1 MNTEEILF
9 EQGSHAIIMFHAF
22 TSYSR
27 DFSNLARHLRDEGYT
42 VYAPNLSGHGVEDPD
57 EILKYTT
64 EDWAKDGEKA
74 LQFMRDKGY
83 EKISAF
89 GLSLGGIVATNL
101 IINHPEL
108 ASGGTFSS
116 PTMLGDDTNIKPSF
130 RHWHILKKEKMGMD
144 KKEAAAYYDEKIAPQ
159 LDQILIDIEDFKKDH
174 MVDYYKD
181 IKMNFFVGQGS
192 DDEMINANIAK
203 QFVEA
208 LENANVT
215 FKWYGGAGHV
225 ITIGKVGREVR
236 EDLVEFLAQD

>member
-1 MNTEEILF
+1 MNTDEVLF
-9 EQGSHAIIMFHAF
+9 ENGKHAVIMFHAF

-27 DFSNLARHLRDEGYT
+27 DFSNIARHLRDNGYT

-57 EILKYTT
+57 DILNYTMQ
-64 EDWAKDGEKA
+64 DWINDGEKA
-74 LQFMRDKGY
+74 LQYVRDKGY
-83 EKISAF
+83 EKISVF

-101 IINHPEL
+101 VIKHPEL

-116 PTMLGDDTNIKPSF
+116 PTLIGYDTNIRPSF
-130 RHWHILKKEKMGMD
+130 RSWYIRKKEKMGVD
-144 KKEAAAYYDEKIAPQ
+144 KEEATAHYDENVVSQ
-159 LDQILIDIEDFKKDH
+159 LDQIMRDIEDYKKDH
-174 MVDYYKD
+174 MIDFYSD
-181 IKMNFFVGQGS
+181 IEMNFFVGQGGE
-192 DDEMINANIAK
+192 DEMIDADIAN

-208 LENANVT
+208 LESANVT